1 MENQADLDF
10 RVVFGQMPPEAPFY
24 LEDWRKLM
32 GGKTRNAVY
41 LMEHRELLPAPI
53 DLGQEGLVW
62 LVRDVKEWWASR
74 PHVARK
80 TVISNPNASSIDD
93 GLVQSGKAR
102 GRPRKPATDLNGRVF
117 AQAAQRGAA

>member
-1 MENQADLDF
+1 MENQANSDF
-10 RVVFGQMPPEAPFY
+10 RIVFGQMPPEAPFY

-32 GGKTRNAVY
+32 GGKTRNALY

-53 DLGQEGLVW
+53 DMGQEGLVW

-74 PHVARK
+74 PRKARK
-80 TVISNPNASSIDD
+80 TLISNPNAN
-93 GLVQSGKAR
+93 GTGPGVVPSGKPR

-117 AQAAQRGAA
+117 AQAAQGGAG